1 MPNFL
6 FHIDVEG
13 AEDAEHIA
21 KIATGFLDEL
31 ERVKLHVSSA
41 TMTSHT
47 NFGHPA
53 TVNLKSAPTAVAAA
67 SSASASVA
75 PSVIV
80 PPPPP
85 PEDEPEDEEKEE
97 KHGHAK
103 AHAKKR

>member
-21 KIATGFLDEL
+21 KIATGFLNEL

-53 TVNLKSAPTAVAAA
+53 TVNLKSAPSAVA
-67 SSASASVA
+67 ASASVA
-75 PSVIV
+75 PAVIV
-80 PPPPP
+80 PPPP
-85 PEDEPEDEEKEE
+85 PEDEPEDDEKEE